1 MQPLIAPARGHAP
14 PPPARDPAP
23 SRWAYR
29 WHRLWLTPAF
39 RLFVRAGL
47 PVIITT
53 LVTAAWLGDAGR
65 RAVVVGIYD
74 DIESRFQNRPEF
86 LVHFLSVEG
95 ASPLLAESIRREL
108 ALELPVS
115 SFDIDLATARVQVEA
130 FDAVASAELRIVP
143 GGVLEVRVTERL
155 PAVLWRTRDGLW
167 MLDAEGYRV
176 AKITARGLRGDL
188 PLIAGEGAERA
199 VAEALGIIAAAE
211 PVAARLRGLVRV
223 GERRW
228 DVVLDRNLRVMLPAI
243 DPVRALE
250 HVLAL
255 DAAQDLLDR
264 DIVAVDM
271 RLPHRPTV
279 RRAPPPPEPAEDQ
292 ALTENGGA
300 ASL

>member
-1 MQPLIAPARGHAP
+1 VQPLSAP
-14 PPPARDPAP
+14 PRSQPTPFPARDPAP

-39 RLFVRAGL
+39 RFFVRAGL
-47 PVIITT
+47 PVIMTVLIAT
-53 LVTAAWLGDAGR
+53 AWLGDQDR
-65 RAVVVGIYD
+65 RAAVVGLYN
-74 DIESRFQNRPEF
+74 DIEDRFQNRPEF
-86 LVHFLSVEG
+86 LVHLLSIEG

-108 ALELPVS
+108 GLELPVS

-143 GGVLEVRVTERL
+143 GGVLQIAVTERL

-176 AKITARGLRGDL
+176 AKITARGLRADL

-199 VAEALGIIAAAE
+199 VAEALEIVAAAE
-211 PVAARLRGLVRV
+211 PIAARLRGLVRV

-228 DVVLDRNLRVMLPAI
+228 DIVLDRNLRLMLPAT

-255 DAAQDLLDR
+255 DAAQSLLER

-271 RLPHRPTV
+271 RLPHRPTI
-279 RRAPPPPEPAEDQ
+279 RRAPPPAEP
-292 ALTENGGA
+292 TEYQTQTTNGGA

>member
-1 MQPLIAPARGHAP
+1 VQPLSAP
-14 PPPARDPAP
+14 PRSHATPYPARDPAP

-47 PVIITT
+47 PVI
-53 LVTAAWLGDAGR
+53 VTVLIATAWLGDQDR
-65 RAVVVGIYD
+65 RAAVIGLYK
-74 DIESRFQNRPEF
+74 DIEGRFQNRPEF

-108 ALELPVS
+108 GLELPVS

-143 GGVLEVRVTERL
+143 GGVLQVAVTERL

-211 PVAARLRGLVRV
+211 PIAARLRGLVRV

-228 DVVLDRNLRVMLPAI
+228 DVVLDRNLRVMLPAT

-255 DAAQDLLDR
+255 DAAQSLLER
-264 DIVAVDM
+264 DIVAVDI
-271 RLPHRPTV
+271 RLPHRPTI
-279 RRAPPPPEPAEDQ
+279 RRAPPPAEPAEYQ
-292 ALTENGGA
+292 TQSTNGGA